1 MSLFEK
7 KNDAL
12 DQAVAQMRG
21 EDPDPAVVEQAAA
34 RVWERLSRAAAAPQM
49 VAEPQMAA
57 APVAE
62 TAPPHTLRACDD
74 FQALIPAYLRGELP
88 PARALLVE
96 DHTRSCVPCRRAL
109 REAREGR
116 SGTSTAP
123 ARPAAT
129 VSRMR
134 PVWMSLAAMLILGL
148 GAGLFILAQEML
160 AGGGQMA
167 KIESIDGALFRI
179 DGNYSEPIRT
189 GAALAE
195 GEEIRTAKG
204 STALV
209 RMADGSLIEMNE
221 RAGLSLEATRKG
233 NVIHLDRGRV
243 IVEAAKQRQRHLYV
257 STRDAEVSVTGTI
270 FSVNTGTKGSRVSV
284 VEGEVRVRQAKQE
297 DVLHPGGQVTTH
309 VSVAAVPV
317 RQEIA
322 WSRNAAQYE
331 ELLAELTAAGRDIDA
346 RVARPG
352 LRYGSRLLDL
362 APAATRA
369 WVGLPNLG
377 TNLTETQ
384 RLLDQKIAES
394 PALRQWW
401 NQTIGSGENNRKF
414 HEMIERLGALGQ
426 HLGDEV
432 AIAMAG
438 AEGGAYGNTGEDC
451 RPVLLAE
458 VTNENAFRAVLE
470 QEIARL
476 DESGDLQIVDDPAS
490 VPAGNSERAWLWIGD
505 GLFVATPSGDLLRGV
520 AAVAGGAANPFTGSP
535 FHGRVAQEYS
545 DGANWLFSADLASFV
560 GDHLASESPEDQ
572 ATAERSG
579 FRDLQYFVINRREID
594 GTAETRAAVTF
605 TQERRGVASW
615 LAAPA
620 PMGGL
625 AYFSPETHLA
635 AAFVVKQPTSLID
648 DLLAMSPDI
657 AEGIEKL
664 RTEHGLDLRADLA
677 APMGGEIAFGAD
689 GPLVPEPSWKL
700 VAEVYD
706 SARLQATFERMV
718 AHLNDELRREGQSGV
733 EITSEEAGGHT
744 FYTLRSPN
752 GQRTMAW
759 VYDDGYIVAAPSRAL
774 LERALRQRESGVSLA
789 STPKFRDL
797 LGSDGQ
803 VNVSAFYYQ
812 NLAELAKTASKV
824 IPEGAL
830 RQAGPGAM
838 ASFLIGDGPSLI
850 YAYAEADRI
859 LFAST
864 NKSPLG
870 LNLQTLSGFGSVL
883 GTMDRAHEHAESAQQ
898 EEAR

>member
-12 DQAVAQMRG
+12 DRAVSQIGA
-21 EDPDPAVVEQAAA
+21 EDVDPAVVEQAAA
-34 RVWERLSRAAAAPQM
+34 RVWDRLSHAASQM
-49 VAEPQMAA
+49 DAEPQMAA
-57 APVAE
+57 AAAPAVPAIE
-62 TAPPHTLRACDD
+62 TAPPHNLRDCDD
-74 FQALIPAYLRGELP
+74 FQSLIPAYLRGELP

-116 SGTSTAP
+116 SGTSAP
-123 ARPAAT
+123 VRPAAAAT

-134 PVWMSLAAMLILGL
+134 PVWMSLAALLILGL
-148 GAGLFILAQEML
+148 GTGLFILAQEML
-160 AGGGQMA
+160 AGGSQMA
-167 KIESIDGALFRI
+167 KVESVEGDLFRI
-179 DGNYSEPIRT
+179 DGNFSEPIRT
-189 GAALAE
+189 GEVLAE
-195 GEEIRTAKG
+195 GQEIRTAKG

-209 RMADGSLIEMNE
+209 RMTDGSLIEMNE
-221 RAGLSLEATRKG
+221 RAGLYLDGTRKG
-233 NVIHLDRGRV
+233 NVIHLSRGRV
-243 IVEAAKQRQRHLYV
+243 IVQAAKQRQRHLYV
-257 STRDAEVSVTGTI
+257 ATSDAMVSVTGTI

-284 VEGEVRVRQAKQE
+284 VEGEVHVRQSKKE
-297 DVLHPGGQVTTH
+297 DILHPGDQVTTH
-309 VSVAAVPV
+309 LSVAAVPV

-322 WSRNAAQYE
+322 WSRNAAEYDK
-331 ELLAELTAAGRDIDA
+331 LLAELSAAGQDIDA

-352 LRYGSRLLDL
+352 LRYGSHLLDL

-377 TNLTETQ
+377 TNLAETQ
-384 RLLDQKIAES
+384 SLLDQKVAES
-394 PALRQWW
+394 PALHQWW
-401 NQTIGSGENNRKF
+401 SQTIGSGENNQKF

-438 AEGGAYGNTGEDC
+438 AGEDC

-470 QEIARL
+470 QEIARI
-476 DESGDLQIVDDPAS
+476 DEQGHLQIVADPAT
-490 VPAGNSERAWLWIGD
+490 VPAGESEKAWLWIGD
-505 GLFVATPSGDLLRGV
+505 GLFVATTDGDLLRGV
-520 AAVAGGAANPFTGSP
+520 AAVAGGAANPFAGSA
-535 FHGRVAQEYS
+535 FHDRVATEYR

-560 GDHLASESPEDQ
+560 GEHLASESAEDQ
-572 ATAERSG
+572 AAAERSG

-605 TQERRGVASW
+605 KQARRGVASW

-625 AYFSPETHLA
+625 AYFSPDAHLA

-648 DLLAMSPDI
+648 DLLAMSPDV

-664 RTEHGLDLRADLA
+664 RTEHGFDLRDDLA
-677 APMGGEIAFGAD
+677 APMGGEIAFGVD

-706 SARLQATFERMV
+706 SARLQTTIEKMV
-718 AHLNDELRREGQSGV
+718 THLNDELRKEGKPGV
-733 EITSEEAGGHT
+733 QIAAEEAGRHT
-744 FYTLRSPN
+744 FYTLRLPQ
-752 GQRTMAW
+752 GQHTMSW
-759 VYDDGYIVAAPSRAL
+759 VYDDGYIVAAQSRAL

-789 STPKFRDL
+789 STPKFRGL

-812 NLAELAKTASKV
+812 NLAELAKTAGKM

-830 RQAGPGAM
+830 GQSGPGSM

-850 YAYAEADRI
+850 YAYAEEDRI

-883 GTMDRAHEHAESAQQ
+883 GTMNRAHQQVESAQ